1 MPKASRKLVHE
12 VVGGEPYD
20 FYPLGDGIVSAPG
33 TCGGRPTFK
42 YTRIEV
48 EVVLDLLAV
57 GQPLERFVENF
68 QSRVPREAMQETLRL
83 AAALLKREARV
94 TA

>member
-1 MPKASRKLVHE
+1 MRKAARTLVHE

-20 FYPLGDGIVSAPG
+20 YYPLGDGLVFAPG
-33 TCGGRPTFK
+33 ICGGRPTFK

-48 EVVLDLLAV
+48 AVVLDLLTTE
-57 GQPLERFVENF
+57 QPLERLVEHF
-68 QSRVPREAMQETLRL
+68 QGRVLREAMQEALRL
-83 AAALLKREARV
+83 AAALLKRQARV